1 MAEAGEG
8 DDAVFEV
15 EETYNPLAAGFAGG
29 KVSVGFVL
37 VLC

>member
-15 EETYNPLAAGFAGG
+15 EETYNPLRQGVADSAAEMQ
-29 KVSVGFVL
+29 
-37 VLC
+37 